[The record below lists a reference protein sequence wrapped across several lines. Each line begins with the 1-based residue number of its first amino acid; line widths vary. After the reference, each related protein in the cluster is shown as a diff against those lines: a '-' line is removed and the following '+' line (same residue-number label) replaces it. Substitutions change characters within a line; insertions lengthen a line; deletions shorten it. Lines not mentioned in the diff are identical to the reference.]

1 MEGFDGVLFCGFGF
15 GEHLVVVEVNE
26 VGRLIVLAS
35 LAAFRA
41 IPSKVSYFSALEACV
56 RRIPCGSRVTL
67 EVVLRAVSLIS
78 VGILPSSEV
87 ISSIV
92 PSVVSSG
99 WCPVSVDIHRDQGVI
114 HPSRGV
120 GRVVLR

>member
-1 MEGFDGVLFCGFGF
+1 MEGFDGVLFHGLGF

-26 VGRLIVLAS
+26 ISHSIVLAS
-35 LAAFRA
+35 LATFRA

-56 RRIPCGSRVTL
+56 RRISCGGRITL
-67 EVVLRAVSLIS
+67 EVILRAVSLIS

-87 ISSIV
+87 ISSVV
-92 PSVVSSG
+92 PSVVSPG

-120 GRVVLR
+120 GQVVLR